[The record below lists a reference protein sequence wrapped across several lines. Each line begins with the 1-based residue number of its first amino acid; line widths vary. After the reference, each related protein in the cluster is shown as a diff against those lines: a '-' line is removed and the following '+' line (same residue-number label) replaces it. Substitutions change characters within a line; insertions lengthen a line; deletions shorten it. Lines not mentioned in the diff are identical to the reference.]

1 MPRQIYHYQIQV
13 GASPDLQ
20 KRKSQVMKHQGFT
33 VFAGL
38 ALADLWRFRKNSAIS
53 FDVLKKQVL
62 FTGVEAAGL
71 SMLIAML
78 LGALIIVEGY
88 QFLGVMGQ
96 TQWIY
101 KILIFALVRDLGP
114 FIVCF
119 IVLARSGTAI
129 TTELGNMVVAKE
141 VDALV
146 AMGVSP
152 FSYLVAPRVLGMI
165 LSLLLLMSYFLV
177 SGVFGGFLVSNLF
190 QSIPFADFVNQV
202 LSQLHYSDII
212 VMLVKVSV
220 SGFFI
225 SLISCYHGLTVMKAI
240 TEVPQRNIKAVG
252 RGVVAVCAVNF
263 VAALLYYFSTGVLGG

>member
-1 MPRQIYHYQIQV
+1 M
-13 GASPDLQ
+13 
-20 KRKSQVMKHQGFT
+20 KRQGFT
-33 VFAGL
+33 VFAAH
-38 ALADLWRFRKNSAIS
+38 ALADLWRFRQNSAIS

-62 FTGVEAAGL
+62 FTGVEAVGL

-78 LGALIIVEGY
+78 LGALIIVEGHH
-88 QFLGVMGQ
+88 LLSSLGQ

-101 KILIFALVRDLGP
+101 KMLIFAMVRDLGP

-146 AMGVSP
+146 AMGISP

-165 LSLLLLMSYFLV
+165 LSLLLLMSYFLM
-177 SGVFGGFLVSNLF
+177 SGIFGGFLVSNLF
-190 QSIPFADFVNQV
+190 QNIPFADFLQRV
-202 LSQLHYSDII
+202 LGELHYLDIV
-212 VMLVKVSV
+212 VMLIKVSV
-220 SGFFI
+220 SGLLI
-225 SLISCYHGLTVMKAI
+225 SLISCYHGLTVVKAI

-263 VAALLYYFSTGVLGG
+263 VAALFYYFSVGVI